1 MTAARAAAELFGG
14 VALLERA
21 VGYTLGQLQA
31 VTPAAL
37 ARATPCPDWDLRAL
51 LTHMEDSLLAMD
63 EALVLKR
70 VEVDGPPG
78 GGAVDEAAGEDGT
91 AAEAGDGAG
100 VGVADGAGDG
110 RDMVAALRGRA
121 SKLLGALADADE
133 NLVWVGGYP
142 VPVRIVAS
150 AGAIDVAV
158 HGWDVGRACGTGAPI
173 PGDLGLH
180 LLRIAPLLVS
190 DADRPGRFAEPV
202 PVEPDASPSDHL
214 LGYLGRDPNWHIHH
228 PGTF

>member
-37 ARATPCPDWDLRAL
+37 PRATPCPEWSLRAL
-51 LTHMEDSLLAMD
+51 LEHMEDSLAAMH
-63 EALVLKR
+63 EALVLSC
-70 VEVDGPPG
+70 VGPDGPAEGGGG
-78 GGAVDEAAGEDGT
+78 GGAAGEGADVG
-91 AAEAGDGAG
+91 GAG
-100 VGVADGAGDG
+100 GE
-110 RDMVAALRGRA
+110 RDLVAALRERGCA
-121 SKLLGALADADE
+121 LLGALADADE

-158 HGWDVGRACGTGAPI
+158 HGWDVGRACGTGVPV
-173 PGDLGLH
+173 PGDLALN

-190 DADRPGRFAEPV
+190 EADRPGRFAEPV
-202 PVEPDASPSDHL
+202 AVPPDAGPADRL
-214 LGYLGRDPNWHIHH
+214 LAYLGRDPHWHVHH

>member
-1 MTAARAAAELFGG
+1 MSEARAAAALFGG

-31 VTPAAL
+31 VTPPAL
-37 ARATPCPDWDLRAL
+37 SRATPCPEWDLRGL
-51 LTHMEDSLLAMD
+51 LAHMEDSLAALE
-63 EALVLKR
+63 EALVHSY
-70 VEVDGPPG
+70 VAPEGPGQDGA
-78 GGAVDEAAGEDGT
+78 GAGSAD
-91 AAEAGDGAG
+91 GDGAG
-100 VGVADGAGDG
+100 
-110 RDMVAALRGRA
+110 RDIVAALRERA
-121 SKLLGALADADE
+121 CRLLGALADADE

-142 VPVRIVAS
+142 VPVRIVTS

-158 HGWDVGRACGTGAPI
+158 HGWDVGRACGTGEPI
-173 PGDLGLH
+173 PGDLALN

-202 PVEPDASPSDHL
+202 AALPDASPSDL
-214 LGYLGRDPNWHIHH
+214 LLAYLGRDPSWHIHH

>member
-1 MTAARAAAELFGG
+1 MTAARAAAALFGG

-37 ARATPCPDWDLRAL
+37 PRATPCPTWDLRAL
-51 LTHMEDSLLAMD
+51 LEHMEDSLAAMQ

-78 GGAVDEAAGEDGT
+78 SGAVDEDG
-91 AAEAGDGAG
+91 GAG
-100 VGVADGAGDG
+100 AATAVSEAEGEGADG
-110 RDMVAALRGRA
+110 RDLVAALRGRA
-121 SKLLGALADADE
+121 CQLLGELADADE
-133 NLVWVGGYP
+133 HLVWVGGYP

-158 HGWDVGRACGTGAPI
+158 HGWDVGRACGTGAPV
-173 PGDLGLH
+173 PGDLALH

-190 DADRPGRFAEPV
+190 DGDRPGRFGEPGTA
-202 PVEPDASPSDHL
+202 PPDASPSDQL
-214 LGYLGRDPNWHIHH
+214 LAYLGRDPGWHIHH